1 LHPYYDVWH
10 TYSMPHE
17 RAYCYRFYPTPE
29 QDAILSRTFGCTRF
43 VYNWGLKL
51 RTDAWSD
58 RQERVNYEATSA
70 ALTAL
75 KKAAATEWLNEVS
88 SVPLQQ
94 ALRHL
99 DRAFRNF
106 FEGRARYPVFKKKRN
121 RQAATY
127 ATSAFTWDG
136 ATRSLKLAKMDAPL
150 AIVWSRDMPKDA
162 RPSTVTVTRDA
173 SGRYFV
179 SILIAEDIK
188 PKPVTPKMVGIDLGL
203 HDTVTLSTGEKV
215 GNQRF
220 FQKDAKQLAHAQR
233 DLARK
238 KPGSKNREKQRRT
251 VAKIH
256 ATIADRRTDFLHKL
270 TTRLIHENQVICVES
285 LAVKNLLRNHSL
297 AKAIADVGWGE
308 LIRQLEYKAV
318 WYGRTLVAIDRFY
331 PSSTRCHVCGHVL
344 ESLSLDVREWECP
357 TCHTLHDRD
366 INAALNILAAGLA
379 VLACGEGVRPGRST
393 IVPAAPREAGTSRK
407 RSLESPGF

>member
-1 LHPYYDVWH
+1 
-10 TYSMPHE
+10 MKHE
-17 RAYCYRFYPTPE
+17 RAYRYRFYPTPD

-43 VYNWGLKL
+43 VYNWGLQL
-51 RTDAWSD
+51 RTDAWYD
-58 RQERVNYEATSA
+58 RQERMNYEATSA

-75 KKAAATEWLNEVS
+75 KKEEATKWLNEVS

-106 FEGRARYPVFKKKRN
+106 FEGRAKYPVFKKKRN

-136 ATRSLKLAKMDAPL
+136 AIRSLKLAKMDEPL
-150 AIVWSRDMPKDA
+150 NIVWSRQMPKDA

-173 SGRYFV
+173 AGRYFV
-179 SILIAEDIK
+179 SILIEEDIK

-203 HDTVTLSTGEKV
+203 HDAVTLSTGEKI
-215 GNQRF
+215 GNERF
-220 FQKDAKQLAHAQR
+220 FHKDAKKLAHAQR

-238 KPGSKNREKQRRT
+238 QPGSKNRTKQKRK
-251 VAKIH
+251 VAQIH
-256 ATIADRRTDFLHKL
+256 ATIADRRNDFLHKL
-270 TTRLIHENQVICVES
+270 TTRLINENQVICVES
-285 LAVKNLLRNHSL
+285 LAVKNLIRNHSL

-318 WYGRTLVAIDRFY
+318 WYGRTVVAIDRFY
-331 PSSTRCHVCGHVL
+331 PSSKRCHVCGHIL
-344 ESLSLDVREWECP
+344 DSLSLDVREWECP
-357 TCHTLHDRD
+357 TCHTVHDRD
-366 INAALNILAAGLA
+366 INAAINILAAGLA
-379 VLACGEGVRPGRST
+379 VLACGEAVRPGWTTSA
-393 IVPAAPREAGTSRK
+393 PARPGEAGRSRE
-407 RSLESPGF
+407 RSPESPAF

>member
-1 LHPYYDVWH
+1 
-10 TYSMPHE
+10 MKHE
-17 RAYCYRFYPTPE
+17 RAYRYRFYPTPD

-43 VYNWGLKL
+43 VYNWALKL
-51 RTDAWSD
+51 RTDAWYD
-58 RQERVNYEATSA
+58 RQERMHYEDTSA

-75 KKAAATEWLNEVS
+75 KKEAATEWLNEAS

-106 FEGRARYPVFKKKRN
+106 FEGRATYPVFKKKRN

-127 ATSAFTWDG
+127 ASSAFSWDG
-136 ATRSLKLAKMDAPL
+136 ATRTLKLAKMDEPL
-150 AIVWSRDMPKDA
+150 AIVWSRPMPKDA

-173 SGRYFV
+173 AGRYFV
-179 SILIAEDIK
+179 SILIEEDIR
-188 PKPVTPKMVGIDLGL
+188 PNPVTPKMVGLDLGI
-203 HDTVTLSTGEKV
+203 HDAVTLSTGEKV
-215 GNQRF
+215 GNERF
-220 FQKDAKQLAHAQR
+220 FRKDEKKLAHAQR

-238 KPGSKNREKQRRT
+238 QPGSKNRTKQKRK

-256 ATIADRRTDFLHKL
+256 ATIADRRNDFLHKL

-285 LAVKNLLRNHSL
+285 LAVKNMIRNHAL

-318 WYGRTLVAIDRFY
+318 WYGRTVVAIDRFY
-331 PSSTRCHVCGHVL
+331 PSSKRCHICGHIL
-344 ESLSLDVREWECP
+344 ESLALDVREWACP
-357 TCHTLHDRD
+357 TCHTVHDRD

-379 VLACGEGVRPGRST
+379 VLACGESVRPGRTKSAQAT
-393 IVPAAPREAGTSRK
+393 PGEAGRSRE
-407 RSLESPGF
+407 RSPESPAF